1 MAKTGNTVAYGSMRP
16 RFRAYI
22 GIDYSGAGCP
32 DKPQKG
38 LQIYE
43 AHESHAARRIGPETG
58 SNWSRT
64 GVYEYLRVRLSST
77 DPIIVGIDHSF
88 SFPKPYMDQ
97 YGLTTWEQFLDDFSN
112 HWPTDKFPVGTLHRD
127 NERTGDPDW
136 FRLTERW
143 TQGAKSV
150 FRFGVPGQVAYSSHA
165 GIPWLHRLRKEF
177 QGKVH
182 FWPFDGFDPAPDK
195 TLIAE
200 VYPALYRGR
209 VELTAST
216 RDEQDAEAVATWLQN
231 CDRHGILD
239 RYFNPPLSEKNRDFV
254 GLEGWI
260 LGVS

>member
-1 MAKTGNTVAYGSMRP
+1 MLDSVDP
-16 RFRAYI
+16 RFSAYI
-22 GIDYSGAGCP
+22 GIDYSGAGKP
-32 DKPQKG
+32 DSRQKG

-43 AHESHAARRIGPETG
+43 AYATGPAGRIEPQTG
-58 SNWSRT
+58 SRWSRA
-64 GVYEYLRVRLSST
+64 GVYEYLRDRLSHAE
-77 DPIIVGIDHSF
+77 PVIVGIDHAF
-88 SFPKPYMDQ
+88 GFPKLYLEK
-97 YGLTTWEQFLDDFSN
+97 YKVKTWDEFLEEFSN
-112 HWPTDKFPVGTLHRD
+112 RWNTAQDSVHSRRKD
-127 NERTGDPDW
+127 NQWEGDQDLL
-136 FRLTERW
+136 RLTERW

-150 FRFGVPGQVAYSSHA
+150 FKFGVPGQVAYSTHA
-165 GIPWLHRLRKEF
+165 GIPWLHKLRKEF

-182 FWPFDGFDPAPDK
+182 FWPFDGFDPAPDR
-195 TLIAE
+195 TVIAE

-239 RYFNPPLSEKNRDFV
+239 RYFSPPLSEKNRDLV